1 MASSS
6 PPRKDHW
13 SSQAYSSAA
22 SFVPKLTAT
31 VLSYLDPQKSDN
43 ILDIGCGDGELTAK
57 IATACSE
64 GQVLGID
71 ASKSF
76 IDSANERY
84 LNDGFGNMTF
94 ILADATKLD
103 SCREVGIN
111 GAGVWDKAFSN
122 AAMHWIL
129 REEGI
134 RKQFFENVFKALKPG
149 GTFVFEMGG
158 AGNVAEVQTAAIAA
172 LVHVG
177 GISWEDARAASPWFF
192 SSVDGMT
199 KLLEGAGFQVEKCET
214 EYRPSAVT
222 EKKADGSGGLEG
234 WVKLMCAEFVEAAAE
249 EKREAVLKEIQELIQ
264 SVITREDG
272 SQWLGYV
279 RLRAIAK
286 KNSDVD

>member
-1 MASSS
+1 MS
-6 PPRKDHW
+6 PI
-13 SSQAYSSAA
+13 SADQPPA
-22 SFVPKLTAT
+22 HPLHLKKTTGPPKL
-31 VLSYLDPQKSDN
+31 LSYLDPQKSDN

-57 IATACSE
+57 IAAACSE
-64 GQVLGID
+64 GQVLGVD

-76 IDSANERY
+76 IDTANERY
-84 LNDGFGNMTF
+84 LNDGFGNMVF

-103 SCREVGIN
+103 LCREVGVKE
-111 GAGVWDKAFSN
+111 GGGVWDKVFSN

-129 REEGI
+129 RKEGV

-158 AGNVAEVQTAAIAA
+158 AGNVAEVQAAVIAA

-177 GISWEDARAASPWFF
+177 GVSWQDARAASPWFF
-192 SSVDGMT
+192 PSVDGMT
-199 KLLEGAGFQVEKCET
+199 KLLEGAGFQAEKCET
-214 EYRPSAVT
+214 EYRPSPVT

-249 EKREAVLKEIQELIQ
+249 EKREAVLKEIQEMIQ

>member
-1 MASSS
+1 MSSS
-6 PPRKDHW
+6 NPPKDHW

-22 SFVPKLTAT
+22 GFVPKLTST
-31 VLSYLDPQKSDN
+31 VFSYLDPQKSDN

-57 IATACSE
+57 IAAACSE
-64 GQVLGID
+64 GQVLGVD

-76 IDSANERY
+76 IDTANERY
-84 LNDGFGNMTF
+84 LKDGFGNMTF
-94 ILADATKLD
+94 VLADATKLD
-103 SCREVGIN
+103 SCREMGP
-111 GAGVWDKAFSN
+111 GGVWDKAFSN

-129 REEGI
+129 RKEGI
-134 RKQFFENVFKALKPG
+134 RKQFFQNVFKALKPG

-158 AGNVAEVQTAAIAA
+158 SGNVAEVQTAAVAA

-177 GISWEDARAASPWFF
+177 GVSLQNARAASPWFF
-192 SSVDGMT
+192 PSIDGMT

-234 WVKLMCAEFVEAAAE
+234 WVKLMCAEFIEVAPE
-249 EKREAVLKEIQELIQ
+249 EKREAVFKEIQELID